1 MASANLPVFKSEDID
16 GKFFIDGGF
25 YDNCPLRLLES
36 KGYDDLIAVR
46 VSPNRKLR
54 EPIKEDTKFIEI
66 KPSEPLGRGLIF
78 SNDTIRRNMLRG
90 YFDRIKKIEGL
101 KGNKYYID
109 GITDDEFM
117 NRLISYPDEKILP
130 YAESRGVVGKNPK
143 RILFEDLI
151 PETAEALKMGKD
163 ATYQD
168 IFIELLES
176 IAEGK
181 KIKKFKVYSLDE
193 FIDCINKSEDD
204 DSSSSKLSELKKAAF
219 RLAKPIE
226 KITPITFKESIL
238 KEFEESMLDDIG
250 YHVSQLESYEKN
262 EDKDDDGWD

>member
-1 MASANLPVFKSEDID
+1 
-16 GKFFIDGGF
+16 
-25 YDNCPLRLLES
+25 
-36 KGYDDLIAVR
+36 
-46 VSPNRKLR
+46 
-54 EPIKEDTKFIEI
+54 
-66 KPSEPLGRGLIF
+66 
-78 SNDTIRRNMLRG
+78 
-90 YFDRIKKIEGL
+90 
-101 KGNKYYID
+101 
-109 GITDDEFM
+109 
-117 NRLISYPDEKILP
+117 
-130 YAESRGVVGKNPK
+130 
-143 RILFEDLI
+143 
-151 PETAEALKMGKD
+151 MGKD

-204 DSSSSKLSELKKAAF
+204 DSASSKLSELKKAAF

>member
-1 MASANLPVFKSEDID
+1 
-16 GKFFIDGGF
+16 
-25 YDNCPLRLLES
+25 
-36 KGYDDLIAVR
+36 
-46 VSPNRKLR
+46 
-54 EPIKEDTKFIEI
+54 
-66 KPSEPLGRGLIF
+66 
-78 SNDTIRRNMLRG
+78 
-90 YFDRIKKIEGL
+90 
-101 KGNKYYID
+101 
-109 GITDDEFM
+109 
-117 NRLISYPDEKILP
+117 
-130 YAESRGVVGKNPK
+130 
-143 RILFEDLI
+143 
-151 PETAEALKMGKD
+151 MGKD